1 MKFQLFKIIDIRI
14 FLIALF
20 IGLIYIYIDTS
31 KKDITVFPTPSNI
44 NNILYRDKAENCYS
58 YEILETKCPEN
69 KSNIKNISIE

>member
-1 MKFQLFKIIDIRI
+1 MKFQLLKIIDIRI

-20 IGLIYIYIDTS
+20 IGLIYIYIDTA

-44 NNILYRDKAENCYS
+44 ENILYRDKAQNCYK

-69 KSNIKNISIE
+69 KSNIKDVSIE

>member
-20 IGLIYIYIDTS
+20 IGLIYIYIDTA
-31 KKDITVFPTPSNI
+31 KKDIKVFPTPSNI
-44 NNILYRDKAENCYS
+44 ENILYRDKAQNCYK

-69 KSNIKNISIE
+69 KSNIKDITIQ